1 MTCGTLGFDVVSSFF
16 TVPVAVLL
24 GGRID
29 TELTSVHVQS
39 ASMGRTQDAA
49 AASTIGIDAEAQ
61 LRMVSLG
68 RRLPCHEN

>member
-29 TELTSVHVQS
+29 TELTSVQVQS

-49 AASTIGIDAEAQ
+49 AASTIGIDAAVSSAANGEPREAFA
-61 LRMVSLG
+61 M
-68 RRLPCHEN
+68 P